1 VKGEDQMAPLEFQ
14 WSEYLSPLLKL
25 GWCQWVGAAIFFWGW
40 LHQRHCHAI
49 LVSYSA
55 ITLSV
60 FGDWTVQV
68 ISASDA
74 RLYVLPI
81 SHGQWKFSV
90 T

>member
-1 VKGEDQMAPLEFQ
+1 MAPLEFQ

-60 FGDWTVQV
+60 F
-68 ISASDA
+68 
-74 RLYVLPI
+74 
-81 SHGQWKFSV
+81 
-90 T
+90 